1 MPDPIRLLVA
11 DDHTVMRQGLA
22 GLLDE
27 EPDLDV
33 VAQAGTGRAAVT
45 LARWHRPDLALLDIS
60 MPEMSGLDAAR
71 QIADELAE
79 TKSLILTMH
88 DEEAFF
94 FEALRAGAAG
104 YVLKGVPS
112 EELLTAIRAI
122 HEGGV
127 YLPPALTGHLVQ
139 EYLDQQP
146 EPSEDDPLTPRE
158 RQVVTLIAQGLTNSD
173 IADRLTLSVNTV
185 KTHRRHIYRKLDIHS
200 RAALIAYALRR
211 GLLHP

>member
-1 MPDPIRLLVA
+1 MSDQIRLLVA
-11 DDHTVMRQGLA
+11 DDHTVMREGLA

-27 EPDLDV
+27 QPDLTV

-45 LARWHRPDLALLDIS
+45 LARRHHPDVVLLDIT
-60 MPEMSGLDAAR
+60 MPEMSGLDAVR
-71 QIADELAE
+71 QIAAEHAE

-94 FEALRAGAAG
+94 FEALQAGAAG

-112 EELLTAIRAI
+112 EELLTAIRAV

-127 YLPPALTGHLVQ
+127 YLPPALAGYLVR
-139 EYLDQQP
+139 EYLHRQP
-146 EPSEDDPLTPRE
+146 EPSEEDPLTPRE
-158 RQVVTLIAQGLTNSD
+158 REVLTLVARGLTNSE
-173 IADRLTLSVNTV
+173 IAERLTLSVNTV
-185 KTHRRHIYRKLDIHS
+185 KTHRRHIYQKLDIHT

-211 GLLHP
+211 GLLYS